1 MKHFVGIDLGTTN
14 SAITTYDGKDTHVWK
29 SPEQNDVTPSA
40 IYIDKR
46 GNKLIGKRAYDQ
58 APLNP
63 NNAAVLFK
71 RFMGTDTKMEL
82 SSVNKTMTPEECSAE
97 VLKVLFGYLPEEIR
111 NDPNTGTVITVPA
124 AFNQMQKDATM
135 QAAQMAGIGNV
146 SLMQEPVA
154 AVMSVM
160 KKGIGDGI
168 FVVFD
173 LGGGTLD
180 VAIAQSIKGK
190 VNLLAHNGIA
200 VCGGRDFD
208 RTIMDNVVVPW
219 LLDNFSLPEN
229 FVADK
234 RFTKLKRVS
243 EWAAEKAKIELS
255 SVESAVISLDESYI
269 NVTDLDGNEIYLDI
283 PIERE
288 TYNKLIDKRVEDAV
302 KAVRDT
308 LKMASINP
316 NDVERIVF
324 IGGPTNY
331 KPLRDKVSFELGIDG
346 SMEVNP
352 MTAVSEGASIFAES
366 IDWSTSDHSRKS
378 SRGNISSGGKLNIT
392 FNYIARTTSNT
403 AKIGVKVGSPVAG
416 YEFQIDSLDT
426 GWTSGRMALE
436 SGTLTQVELTRSGD
450 NIFKVFVFDNNGG
463 AVSLENDKIIITK
476 TMASVEA
483 IPASHSIG
491 IAVKEKM
498 SGGRD
503 VLEYLVRA
511 GDSLPVKGTK
521 TFKAAEMLKAG
532 SSNALTFQ
540 IYEGEIDYPITDN
553 RYVGAIKILGTD
565 FDEGVIPVGADLIC
579 DYEELDSGNIII
591 RVSVPCIGSTFN
603 SDRNFYSRQEGA
615 VDYNSISTRLSSEI
629 KTMNDRI
636 SSLKERANDDKL
648 NEAEE
653 KLNVASKLSS
663 SKRGDAESIR
673 EAEEKVL
680 EAKRLIAE
688 ARKNNL
694 QKIRQLDL
702 DNMESLFDEHLRKY
716 ARPSEITNFENMIRT
731 AQKSIDTNSNDF
743 ENVISTM
750 RSMTFGIL
758 FRQDWFVVDTFRD
771 FEKSEY
777 AFNDKNQY
785 RALIAK
791 GNECIRIDNINELR
805 SVVIGLY
812 GIRVAGVGDNMAD
825 AINILRG

>member
-1 MKHFVGIDLGTTN
+1 MRHFVGIDLGTTN
-14 SAITTYDGKDTHVWK
+14 STITTYDGKDTHIWK

-63 NNAAVLFK
+63 NNAAILFK
-71 RFMGTDTKMEL
+71 RFMGTSTKMEFANQ
-82 SSVNKTMTPEECSAE
+82 SMTPEECSAE
-97 VLKVLFGYLPEEIR
+97 VLKVLYGYLPEEIR
-111 NDPNTGTVITVPA
+111 NDPNTGTIITVPA

-154 AVMSVM
+154 AVMSIM

-208 RTIMDNVVVPW
+208 RTFMDNVVVPW

-229 FVADK
+229 FVSDK
-234 RFTKLKRVS
+234 RFTKLKRVA

-255 SVESAVISLDESYI
+255 SVENAVISLDESYI
-269 NVTDLDGNEIYLDI
+269 NVSDLDGNEIYLDI
-283 PIERE
+283 PIPRE
-288 TYNKLIDKRVEDAV
+288 TYNKLIDKRVEDAIN
-302 KAVRDT
+302 AVRDT
-308 LKMASINP
+308 LKMASIHP
-316 NDVERIVF
+316 NDVEKIVF

-366 IDWSTSDHSRKS
+366 IDWSTRDHSRKS
-378 SRGNISSGGKLNIT
+378 NKGSLSATGKLNVT
-392 FNYIARTTSNT
+392 FNYIARTTSNS
-403 AKIGVKVGSPVAG
+403 AKIGVKLNTPVDG
-416 YEFQIDSLDT
+416 YEFQIDNLDT
-426 GWTSGRMALE
+426 GWTSGRMPLE
-436 SGTLTQVELTRSGD
+436 NGTVTQVELTRNGD
-450 NIFKVFVFDNNGG
+450 NVFKIFVLDHNGG
-463 AVSLENDKIIITK
+463 AISLENDKVIITK

-503 VLEYLVRA
+503 VLEYLVHA

-540 IYEGEIDYPITDN
+540 IYEGEIEYPITDN

-591 RVSVPCIGSTFN
+591 RISVPHIGSTFN

-629 KTMNDRI
+629 ETISNRI
-636 SSLKERANDDKL
+636 STLKERTKDDKL
-648 NEAEE
+648 KEAEE
-653 KLNVASKLSS
+653 KLNTASKLSS
-663 SKRGDAESIR
+663 STVGDAESIR
-673 EAEEKVL
+673 EAEEKLL
-680 EAKRLIAE
+680 EAKKLMAE
-688 ARKNNL
+688 TRKNNL

-702 DNMESLFDEHLRKY
+702 DDMEKYFNTHLRKY
-716 ARPSEITNFENMIRT
+716 ARPAEITNFENMLRT
-731 AQKSIDTNSNDF
+731 AQRSIDINSNDF
-743 ENVISTM
+743 ENLLSTM
-750 RSMTFGIL
+750 KSMSFGIL
-758 FRQDWFVVDTFRD
+758 FRQDWFVVDMFRD
-771 FEKSEY
+771 FEKIEY

-785 RALIAK
+785 HALIAR
-791 GNECIRIDNINELR
+791 GNECMRDDDINALR
-805 SVVIGLY
+805 NVVFGLY
-812 GIRVAGVGDNMAD
+812 GIRVDGVGDNMTD
-825 AINILRG
+825 VINILRG

>member
-14 SAITTYDGKDTHVWK
+14 SAITTYDGKDTRVWK

-63 NNAAVLFK
+63 DNAAILFK
-71 RFMGTDTKMEL
+71 KFMGTSTKMNFAGK
-82 SSVNKTMTPEECSAE
+82 SMSPEECSAE
-97 VLKVLFGYLPEEIR
+97 ILKVLYGYLPEEIR
-111 NDPNTGTVITVPA
+111 SDADTGIVITVPA

-135 QAAQMAGIGNV
+135 QAAQMAGIGKV

-154 AVMSVM
+154 AVMSIM

-168 FVVFD
+168 FVIFD

-200 VCGGRDFD
+200 VCGGSNFD
-208 RTIMDNVVVPW
+208 TAIMDNIVVPW
-219 LLDNFSLPEN
+219 LIDNFSLPEN
-229 FVADK
+229 FISDK
-234 RFTKLKRVS
+234 RFTKLKRVAV
-243 EWAAEKAKIELS
+243 WAAEKAKIELS
-255 SVESAVISLDESYI
+255 SVENAVISLDESYI
-269 NVTDLDGNEIYLDI
+269 NVSDLDGNEIYLDI
-283 PIERE
+283 PIARD
-288 TYNKLIDKRVEDAV
+288 TYNKLINKRIEDAIQ
-302 KAVRDT
+302 AVRDT
-308 LKMASINP
+308 LQMASINP
-316 NDVERIVF
+316 TDVEKIVF

-378 SRGNISSGGKLNIT
+378 SKGSLSSTGKLGVT
-392 FNYIARTTSNT
+392 FNYIARTTSTT
-403 AKIGVKVGSPVAG
+403 AKIGVKLNNPVAG

-426 GWTSGRMALE
+426 GWTSGRMDLE
-436 SGTLTQVELTRSGD
+436 NGTVTQVELTRSGD
-450 NIFKVFVFDNNGG
+450 NTFKIFVFDNNGG
-463 AVSLENDKIIITK
+463 AISLENDKVIITK

-511 GDSLPVKGTK
+511 GDSLPAKGTK

-532 SSNALTFQ
+532 SANALTFQ
-540 IYEGEIDYPITDN
+540 IYEGEIEYPITDN

-579 DYEELDSGNIII
+579 DFEELDSGNIII

-615 VDYNSISTRLSSEI
+615 VDYNSISTRLNSEI
-629 KTMNDRI
+629 EALGNRI
-636 SSLKERANDDKL
+636 STLKERTNDDKL
-648 NEAEE
+648 NEAED
-653 KLNVASKLSS
+653 KLNTASKLFST
-663 SKRGDAESIR
+663 KRGDAESIL
-673 EAEEKVL
+673 EAEEKLL
-680 EAKRLIAE
+680 EAKKLMAE

-702 DNMESLFDEHLRKY
+702 DNIEALFDESLRKY
-716 ARPSEITNFENMIRT
+716 ARPSEITNFENMLRT
-731 AQKSIDTNSNDF
+731 AQRSIDTNSNDF
-743 ENVISTM
+743 ENIISTM
-750 RSMTFGIL
+750 RSMSFGIL

-771 FEKSEY
+771 FEKTEY

-785 RALIAK
+785 HALIAK
-791 GNECIRIDNINELR
+791 GNECIKADDIDELR
-805 SVVIGLY
+805 EVVFGLY
-812 GIRVAGVGDNMAD
+812 SIRIVGVGDNMTD

>member
-14 SAITTYDGKDTHVWK
+14 SAITTYDGKDTRVWK

-63 NNAAVLFK
+63 NNAAILFK
-71 RFMGTDTKMEL
+71 RFMGTSTKMEVANQ
-82 SSVNKTMTPEECSAE
+82 SMTPEECSAE
-97 VLKVLFGYLPEEIR
+97 ILKVLYGYLPEEIR

-208 RTIMDNVVVPW
+208 RTCMDNIVVPW

-229 FVADK
+229 FVSDK
-234 RFTKLKRVS
+234 RFTKLKRVA

-255 SVESAVISLDESYI
+255 SVENAVISLDESYI
-269 NVTDLDGNEIYLDI
+269 NVQDLDGDEIFLDI
-283 PIERE
+283 PIARD
-288 TYNKLIDKRVEDAV
+288 TYNKLIDKRIEDAIQ
-302 KAVRDT
+302 AVRDT

-316 NDVERIVF
+316 NDVEKIVF

-378 SRGNISSGGKLNIT
+378 SKGSLSSTGKLDVT

-403 AKIGVKVGSPVAG
+403 AKIGVKLKNPVAG

-436 SGTLTQVELTRSGD
+436 NGTVTQVELTKSGD
-450 NIFKVFVFDNNGG
+450 NTFKIFIFDNNGG
-463 AVSLENDKIIITK
+463 SISLENDKVIITK

-503 VLEYLVRA
+503 VLEYLVHA

-532 SSNALTFQ
+532 SSTALTFQ
-540 IYEGEIDYPITDN
+540 IYEGEIEYPITDN

-615 VDYNSISTRLSSEI
+615 VDYNSISSRLSSEI
-629 KTMNDRI
+629 ETISDRI
-636 SSLKERANDDKL
+636 STLKERANDDKL
-648 NEAEE
+648 TEAED
-653 KLNVASKLSS
+653 KLNTAAKLSL

-673 EAEEKVL
+673 EAEEKLL
-680 EAKRLIAE
+680 EAKKLMAE

-702 DNMESLFDEHLRKY
+702 DNMEQNFNDHLRKY
-716 ARPSEITNFENMIRT
+716 ARPAEITNFENMLRT
-731 AQKSIDTNSNDF
+731 AQRSIDTNSSDF
-743 ENVISTM
+743 ENILSTM
-750 RSMTFGIL
+750 RSMSFGIL
-758 FRQDWFVVDTFRD
+758 FRQDWFVVDIFRD
-771 FEKSEY
+771 FEKTEY

-791 GNECIRIDNINELR
+791 GNEYIKADDIDELR
-805 SVVIGLY
+805 KVVFGLY
-812 GIRVAGVGDNMAD
+812 SIRVAGVGDNMTD

>member
-1 MKHFVGIDLGTTN
+1 MKNFVGIDLGTTN
-14 SAITTYDGKDTHVWK
+14 SAITTYDGIDTRVWK

-40 IYIDKR
+40 IYVDKR

-63 NNAAVLFK
+63 DNAATLFK
-71 RFMGTDTKMEL
+71 KFMGTSTKM
-82 SSVNKTMTPEECSAE
+82 VFAGKTMSPEECSAE
-97 VLKVLFGYLPEEIR
+97 ILKVLYGYLPEEIR
-111 NDPNTGTVITVPA
+111 NDENTGTVITVPA

-135 QAAQMAGIGNV
+135 QAAQMAGIGKV
-146 SLMQEPVA
+146 ALMQEPVA
-154 AVMSVM
+154 AVMSIM

-168 FVVFD
+168 FVIFD

-200 VCGGRDFD
+200 VCGGSNFD
-208 RTIMDNVVVPW
+208 TAIMDNIVVPW
-219 LLDNFSLPEN
+219 LISNWSLPEN
-229 FVADK
+229 FVSDK
-234 RFTKLKRVS
+234 RFTKLKRVAV
-243 EWAAEKAKIELS
+243 WAAEKAKIELS
-255 SVESAVISLDESYI
+255 SVENAVISLDESYI
-269 NVTDLDGNEIYLDI
+269 NVSDLDGNEIYLDI
-283 PIERE
+283 PIARE
-288 TYNKLIDKRVEDAV
+288 TYNKLINKRVEDAIQ
-302 KAVRDT
+302 AVRDT
-308 LKMASINP
+308 LKKASINP
-316 NDVERIVF
+316 TDVEKIVF

-366 IDWSTSDHSRKS
+366 IDWSTSNHSRKS
-378 SRGNISSGGKLNIT
+378 SKASLSSGGKLDVT
-392 FNYIARTTSNT
+392 FKYIARTTANT
-403 AKIGVKVGSPVAG
+403 AKIGVNLRSSVSG

-426 GWTSGRMALE
+426 GWTSGRMPLE
-436 SGTLTQVELTRSGD
+436 NGSVTQVELTKNGD
-450 NIFKVFVFDNNGG
+450 NTFKLFVFDENGG
-463 AVSLENDKIIITK
+463 AVGLENDKVIITK

-498 SGGRD
+498 NGGRD
-503 VLEYLVRA
+503 VLEYLVHA

-540 IYEGEIDYPITDN
+540 IYEGEIEYPITDN

-615 VDYNSISTRLSSEI
+615 VDYNSISTRLNSEI
-629 KTMNDRI
+629 EAIGDRI
-636 SSLKERANDDKL
+636 STLKERANDDKL
-648 NEAEE
+648 REAEE
-653 KLNVASKLSS
+653 KLNAATELSS
-663 SKRGDAESIR
+663 SKRGDPESIL
-673 EAEEKVL
+673 EAEEKLL
-680 EAKRLIAE
+680 EAKKLMAE

-702 DNMESLFDEHLRKY
+702 DDVEVRFDKYLRKY
-716 ARPSEITNFENMIRT
+716 ARPSEITNFENMLRT
-731 AQKSIDTNSNDF
+731 VQRSIDTNSSDF
-743 ENVISTM
+743 ENIISTM
-750 RSMTFGIL
+750 KSMSFGIL
-758 FRQDWFVVDTFRD
+758 FRQDWFVVDIFRD
-771 FEKSEY
+771 FEKTEY
-777 AFNDKNQY
+777 DFNDKNKY
-785 RALIAK
+785 HALIAK
-791 GNECIRIDNINELR
+791 GNECIKADNINELR
-805 SVVIGLY
+805 SIVIGLY
-812 GIRVAGVGDNMAD
+812 GIRVAGVGDNMTD

>member
-1 MKHFVGIDLGTTN
+1 MKNFVGIDLGTTN
-14 SAITTYDGKDTHVWK
+14 SAITTYDGIDTRVWK

-40 IYIDKR
+40 IYVDKR

-63 NNAAVLFK
+63 DNAATLFK
-71 RFMGTDTKMEL
+71 KFMGTSTKM
-82 SSVNKTMTPEECSAE
+82 VFAGKTMSPEECSAE
-97 VLKVLFGYLPEEIR
+97 ILKVLYGYLPEEIR
-111 NDPNTGTVITVPA
+111 NDENTGTVITVPA

-135 QAAQMAGIGNV
+135 QAAQMAGIGKV
-146 SLMQEPVA
+146 ALMQEPVA
-154 AVMSVM
+154 AVMSIM

-168 FVVFD
+168 FVIFD

-200 VCGGRDFD
+200 VCGGSNFD
-208 RTIMDNVVVPW
+208 TAIMDNIVVPW
-219 LLDNFSLPEN
+219 LISNWSLPEN
-229 FVADK
+229 FVSDK
-234 RFTKLKRVS
+234 RFTKLKRVAV
-243 EWAAEKAKIELS
+243 WAAEKAKIELS
-255 SVESAVISLDESYI
+255 SVENAVISLDESYI
-269 NVTDLDGNEIYLDI
+269 NVSDLDGNEIYLDI
-283 PIERE
+283 PIARE
-288 TYNKLIDKRVEDAV
+288 TYNKLINKRVEDAIQ
-302 KAVRDT
+302 AVRDT
-308 LKMASINP
+308 LKKASINP
-316 NDVERIVF
+316 TDVEKIVF

-366 IDWSTSDHSRKS
+366 IDWSTSNHSRKS
-378 SRGNISSGGKLNIT
+378 SKASLSSGGKLDVT
-392 FNYIARTTSNT
+392 FKYIARTTANT
-403 AKIGVKVGSPVAG
+403 AKIGVNLRSSVSG

-426 GWTSGRMALE
+426 GWTSGRMPLE
-436 SGTLTQVELTRSGD
+436 NGSVTQVELTKNGD
-450 NIFKVFVFDNNGG
+450 NTFKLFVFDENGG
-463 AVSLENDKIIITK
+463 AVGLENDKVIITK

-498 SGGRD
+498 NGGRD
-503 VLEYLVRA
+503 VLEYLVHA

-540 IYEGEIDYPITDN
+540 IYEGEIEYPITDN

-615 VDYNSISTRLSSEI
+615 VDYNSISTRLNLEI
-629 KTMNDRI
+629 ETINDRI
-636 SSLKERANDDKL
+636 STLKERANDDKL
-648 NEAEE
+648 REAEE
-653 KLNVASKLSS
+653 KLNAAAELSS
-663 SKRGDAESIR
+663 SKHGDPESIL
-673 EAEEKVL
+673 EAEEKLL
-680 EAKRLIAE
+680 EAKKLMAE

-694 QKIRQLDL
+694 QNIRQLDL
-702 DNMESLFDEHLRKY
+702 DDVEMRFDKYLRKY
-716 ARPSEITNFENMIRT
+716 ARPSEITNFENMLRT
-731 AQKSIDTNSNDF
+731 AQRSIDTNSSDF
-743 ENVISTM
+743 ENIISTM
-750 RSMTFGIL
+750 RSMSFGIL
-758 FRQDWFVVDTFRD
+758 FRQDWFVVDIFRD
-771 FEKSEY
+771 FEKTEY
-777 AFNDKNQY
+777 DFNDKNKY
-785 RALIAK
+785 HALIAK
-791 GNECIRIDNINELR
+791 GNECIKADNINELR
-805 SVVIGLY
+805 SIVIGLY
-812 GIRVAGVGDNMAD
+812 GIRVAGVGDNMTD

>member
-14 SAITTYDGKDTHVWK
+14 SAITTYDGKDTRVWK

-63 NNAAVLFK
+63 NNAAILFK
-71 RFMGTDTKMEL
+71 RFMGTSTKMEVANQ
-82 SSVNKTMTPEECSAE
+82 SMTPEECSAE
-97 VLKVLFGYLPEEIR
+97 ILKVLYGYLPEEIR

-180 VAIAQSIKGK
+180 VAIAQSIKDK

-208 RTIMDNVVVPW
+208 RTCMDNIVVPW

-229 FVADK
+229 FVSDK
-234 RFTKLKRVS
+234 RFTKLKRVA

-255 SVESAVISLDESYI
+255 SVENAVISLDESYI
-269 NVTDLDGNEIYLDI
+269 NVQDLDGNEIFLDI
-283 PIERE
+283 PIARD
-288 TYNKLIDKRVEDAV
+288 TYNKLIDKRIEDAIQ
-302 KAVRDT
+302 AVRDT

-316 NDVERIVF
+316 NDVEKIVF

-378 SRGNISSGGKLNIT
+378 SKGSLSSTGKLDVT

-403 AKIGVKVGSPVAG
+403 AKIGVKLKNPVAG

-436 SGTLTQVELTRSGD
+436 NGTVTQVELTKSGD
-450 NIFKVFVFDNNGG
+450 NTFKIFIFDNNGG
-463 AVSLENDKIIITK
+463 SISLENDKVIITK

-503 VLEYLVRA
+503 VLEYLVHA

-540 IYEGEIDYPITDN
+540 IYEGEIEYPITDN

-629 KTMNDRI
+629 ETISDRI
-636 SSLKERANDDKL
+636 STLKERANDDKL
-648 NEAEE
+648 TEAED
-653 KLNVASKLSS
+653 KLNTAAKLSS

-673 EAEEKVL
+673 EAEEKLL
-680 EAKRLIAE
+680 EAKKLMAE

-702 DNMESLFDEHLRKY
+702 DNMEQNFNDHLRKY
-716 ARPSEITNFENMIRT
+716 ARPAEITNFENMLRT
-731 AQKSIDTNSNDF
+731 AQRSIDTNSSDF
-743 ENVISTM
+743 ENILSTM
-750 RSMTFGIL
+750 RSMSFGIL
-758 FRQDWFVVDTFRD
+758 FRQDWFVVDIFRD
-771 FEKSEY
+771 FEKTEY

-791 GNECIRIDNINELR
+791 GNECIKADDIDELR
-805 SVVIGLY
+805 KVVFGLY
-812 GIRVAGVGDNMAD
+812 SIRVAGVGDNMTD
-825 AINILRG
+825 VINILRG

>member
-1 MKHFVGIDLGTTN
+1 MKNFVGIDLGTTN
-14 SAITTYDGKDTHVWK
+14 SAITTYDGIDTRVWK

-40 IYIDKR
+40 IYVDKR

-63 NNAAVLFK
+63 DNAATLFK
-71 RFMGTDTKMEL
+71 KFMGTSTKM
-82 SSVNKTMTPEECSAE
+82 VFAGKTMSPEECSAE
-97 VLKVLFGYLPEEIR
+97 ILKVLYGYLPEEIR
-111 NDPNTGTVITVPA
+111 NDENTGTVITVPA

-135 QAAQMAGIGNV
+135 QAAQMAGIGKV
-146 SLMQEPVA
+146 ALMQEPVA
-154 AVMSVM
+154 AVMSIM

-168 FVVFD
+168 FVIFD

-190 VNLLAHNGIA
+190 VNLLAHNGSA
-200 VCGGRDFD
+200 VCGGSNFD
-208 RTIMDNVVVPW
+208 TAIMDNIVVPW
-219 LLDNFSLPEN
+219 LISNWSLPEN
-229 FVADK
+229 FVSDK
-234 RFTKLKRVS
+234 RFTKLKRVAV
-243 EWAAEKAKIELS
+243 WAAEKAKIELS
-255 SVESAVISLDESYI
+255 SVENAVISLDESYI
-269 NVTDLDGNEIYLDI
+269 NVSDLDGNEIYLDI
-283 PIERE
+283 PITRE
-288 TYNKLIDKRVEDAV
+288 TYNKLINKRVEDAIQ
-302 KAVRDT
+302 AVRDT
-308 LKMASINP
+308 LKKASINP
-316 NDVERIVF
+316 TDVEKIVF

-366 IDWSTSDHSRKS
+366 IDWSTSNHSRKS
-378 SRGNISSGGKLNIT
+378 SKASLSSGGKLDVT
-392 FNYIARTTSNT
+392 FKYIARTTANT
-403 AKIGVKVGSPVAG
+403 AKIGVNLKSSVLG

-426 GWTSGRMALE
+426 GWTSGRMPLE
-436 SGTLTQVELTRSGD
+436 NGSVTQVELTKNGD
-450 NIFKVFVFDNNGG
+450 NTFKLFVFDENGG
-463 AVSLENDKIIITK
+463 AVGLENDKVIITK

-498 SGGRD
+498 NGGRD
-503 VLEYLVRA
+503 VLEYLVHA

-521 TFKAAEMLKAG
+521 TFKAAEMLKSG

-540 IYEGEIDYPITDN
+540 IYEGEIEYPITDN

-615 VDYNSISTRLSSEI
+615 VDYNSISTRLNSEI
-629 KTMNDRI
+629 ETINDRI
-636 SSLKERANDDKL
+636 STLKERANDDKL
-648 NEAEE
+648 REAEE
-653 KLNVASKLSS
+653 KLNAAAELSS
-663 SKRGDAESIR
+663 SKHGDPESIL
-673 EAEEKVL
+673 EAEEKLL
-680 EAKRLIAE
+680 EAKKLMAE

-702 DNMESLFDEHLRKY
+702 DDVEMRFDKYLRKY
-716 ARPSEITNFENMIRT
+716 ARPSEITNFENMLRT
-731 AQKSIDTNSNDF
+731 AQRSIDTNSSDF
-743 ENVISTM
+743 ENIISTM
-750 RSMTFGIL
+750 RSMSFGIL
-758 FRQDWFVVDTFRD
+758 FRQDWFVVDIFRD
-771 FEKSEY
+771 FEKTEY
-777 AFNDKNQY
+777 DFNDKNKY
-785 RALIAK
+785 HALIAK
-791 GNECIRIDNINELR
+791 GNECIKADNINELR
-805 SVVIGLY
+805 SIVIGLY
-812 GIRVAGVGDNMAD
+812 GIRVAGVGDNMTD